1 VPPGSKMTYDS
12 ENYIQHISYT
22 LSTVARKKGMQG
34 AYEYVKKLFA
44 EPIGLPTL
52 FDYDA
57 TGTEF
62 SAGGGQMMSCRD
74 IARVGQVFLNK
85 GMWLDANSKPYQMSD
100 PTYLAQMVEPAF
112 PGVVDG
118 YGLLTWLNTDMRKPA
133 DDKGT
138 PRSHCCAPRW
148 ANGKGTQPSG
158 AYYATC
164 CEAAPGYNASSIPCD
179 INLPVLP
186 ERPCSDDPQVK
197 CIHACDPSEYVVTQ
211 NLGDSFP
218 NTDKIVAS
226 EKIGFG
232 MGQFAKYIFLVP
244 ELNLTVS
251 TFGQSTGHS
260 LGCDGGY
267 DDGYTLSL
275 IWNAIQ
281 PALLGQG
288 FTPEM
293 ELEYSMHPVAPK
305 EASYLGTPRAQG
317 DRTKSSLAAE
327 AEQYRKLAANPA
339 PAGAP
344 EVAGSCT
351 CTCPPGEGFGKCF
364 NVPAAEMKEDPATL
378 KDGDSCSALVM
389 LKLPPA
395 YDWCPAVGYPT
406 QCQPSEVGTNVCGD
420 SKVHVSDCAFVGD
433 SKTFATAG
441 CRDTIPKSWSSGWGS
456 SCQWST
462 SECTYNPFFPPP
474 YDL

>member
-1 VPPGSKMTYDS
+1 MTYDS

-158 AYYATC
+158 VRHAPTHPRTH
-164 CEAAPGYNASSIPCD
+164 AAPTHPRTHAPRRTHAAPTQSIGHFKKKLKDNKKDHIQCLVLLLHTYARTHAPMYTRTHARTRAHAHIRNRTKHPPTSQCNALSRLHSGY
-179 INLPVLP
+179 L
-186 ERPCSDDPQVK
+186 K
-197 CIHACDPSEYVVTQ
+197 
-211 NLGDSFP
+211 
-218 NTDKIVAS
+218 
-226 EKIGFG
+226 
-232 MGQFAKYIFLVP
+232 
-244 ELNLTVS
+244 
-251 TFGQSTGHS
+251 
-260 LGCDGGY
+260 
-267 DDGYTLSL
+267 
-275 IWNAIQ
+275 
-281 PALLGQG
+281 ALL
-288 FTPEM
+288 
-293 ELEYSMHPVAPK
+293 
-305 EASYLGTPRAQG
+305 
-317 DRTKSSLAAE
+317 
-327 AEQYRKLAANPA
+327 
-339 PAGAP
+339 
-344 EVAGSCT
+344 
-351 CTCPPGEGFGKCF
+351 
-364 NVPAAEMKEDPATL
+364 TL
-378 KDGDSCSALVM
+378 HNS
-389 LKLPPA
+389 
-395 YDWCPAVGYPT
+395 
-406 QCQPSEVGTNVCGD
+406 Q
-420 SKVHVSDCAFVGD
+420 
-433 SKTFATAG
+433 
-441 CRDTIPKSWSSGWGS
+441 
-456 SCQWST
+456 
-462 SECTYNPFFPPP
+462 
-474 YDL
+474 